1 MIPEEIHSKNT
12 LLVKSQSLPVR
23 AAQAEAVWSS
33 VMDDLEG
40 ITKSWMMH
48 NFVLDDDVKNLCK

>member
-12 LLVKSQSLPVR
+12 LLVKSQSLLVR
-23 AAQAEAVWSS
+23 TAQAEAVWSS
-33 VMDDLEG
+33 VMDDLER

-48 NFVLDDDVKNLCK
+48 SFVLDDDVKNLCK

>member
-23 AAQAEAVWSS
+23 TAQAEAVWSS
-33 VMDDLEG
+33 VMDDLER
-40 ITKSWMMH
+40 ITKSWEILSWMMM
-48 NFVLDDDVKNLCK
+48 